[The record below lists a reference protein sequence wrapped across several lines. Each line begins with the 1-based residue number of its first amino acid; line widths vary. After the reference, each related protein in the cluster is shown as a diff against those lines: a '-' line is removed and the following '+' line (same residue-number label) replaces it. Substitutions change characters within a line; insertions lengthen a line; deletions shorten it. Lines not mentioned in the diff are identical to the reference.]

1 MTAATVSNPV
11 ATVRTVVRVVQGRET
26 SDGAGV
32 NLVRVI
38 GSGALPQI
46 DPFLLLD
53 AFRSD
58 DPSDYIAGFPPH
70 PHRGFETVTYLLA
83 GRMRHGD
90 NAGHAGVIESGG
102 VQWMTAGRGIVHSEM
117 PEQEQGLLSGFQL
130 WVNLPAKHKMMQP
143 RYQEFGAAAIPLEQ
157 RGDAVEVRVIA
168 GCTEQGTRG
177 PVQELITDVKYLDVT
192 LHGNA
197 RFSEAVPADYTVLL
211 HVIEGSIIVD
221 GQNIPADHL
230 AVLGPGTQVQ
240 LQGGSE
246 RSRLL
251 LLAGEPLG
259 EPVARHGPFVMN
271 TEEEI
276 RQALRDYQAGQF

>member
-11 ATVRTVVRVVQGRET
+11 ATARTVIRVVQGRET

-157 RGDAVEVRVIA
+157 RGDTVEVRVIA

-192 LHGNA
+192 LHGDA

-211 HVIEGSIIVD
+211 HVIEGSISVD
-221 GQNIPADHL
+221 GHNIPADHL

-259 EPVARHGPFVMN
+259 EPIARHGPFVMN